1 MAQSISSPA
10 AEDHRMGHTD
20 RRTRR
25 RRQLLIATGAVA
37 AALCL
42 TIFVLQR
49 PNVPDPDVY
58 EPAGTYKPTPA
69 DASVREKLKASIAS
83 LDLSGVE
90 LRQAIGELREI
101 SGVGI
106 RVNWAAL
113 AKERVMPE
121 TLVNVRLK
129 NVTLDKAI
137 RTVLDDVS
145 CIGPGHRNETG
156 LGHVVEDGA
165 ITISSK
171 SDLEGHL
178 DTREYDISDI
188 TSLVAKFRHKED
200 MPVNEDGVPLFEVSR
215 DEIVGEINC
224 LVFEAINESESDV
237 REKGEKL
244 VVTLDTASHE
254 SIAKVLEKLRTR
266 LNSRRS
272 DPRPE
277 KPAAA
282 DVAVGELL
290 DRKIGEF
297 DFYDTELQKA
307 IDFIRDKSGINI
319 HVKWHAIARESIG
332 PDTKVSVHSTNK
344 TRDDGVR
351 LENATFAEALQAVC
365 RGDASEGEPGIGPV
379 GLDYVVRDGVVTVST
394 KSDLR
399 ESTSF
404 RIYDIGDMISSVAD
418 AESLPQSYREIV
430 DQLRTVVVE
439 TIDSTYGCGPQGG
452 DRMIREIGG
461 LFVVVQTIE
470 HHESLARLLRELHAS
485 FRGRGPVIRSSVRS
499 PRDRFVRKQ
508 LDLKLSKFCSP
519 DHEIQ
524 HAIQFFRDVSGVDIR
539 VDWRA
544 LETAGLKPDTEFF
557 VDLIT
562 DMPIGKALDVLLDS
576 FPSKKHRIG
585 YVIRDGAVMVSTEDE
600 LISPKAFRV
609 YDVRDLI
616 APVCAREGP
625 PVSRAEAVGR
635 IRTLISDAIDRD
647 SWDYIGEIG
656 VICSIGGRLVITQTI
671 DNHEAIDELLGDLRR
686 HFKTP
691 NLDPHSHHET
701 QAERAIRKQLE
712 LKIPKLDL
720 DDDEFGEAVSA
731 VLGIY
736 EPNMYANWR
745 WPTGDEVKPPGKVS
759 LHLKNVTRREALDA
773 VFDIAN
779 KGSGLRMDYTIIGD
793 RIMIAPQ
800 AKLLRSS
807 TIRIYDAR
815 DIIARKMKATT
826 APARSRD
833 KTVEEITGLIREAIA
848 PGSWRDDG
856 GSLGTIDEI
865 SGLLVITQICRHHES
880 LAALMK
886 KLRADTK

>member
-1 MAQSISSPA
+1 
-10 AEDHRMGHTD
+10 MGHTD
-20 RRTRR
+20 RRKRR
-25 RRQLLIATGAVA
+25 YGQLWIAIGATA

-49 PNVPDPDVY
+49 PKSIAPDDY
-58 EPAGTYKPTPA
+58 EPAGTYRPTPA
-69 DASVREKLKASIAS
+69 DAAVRDKLKASIPS
-83 LDLSGVE
+83 MDLSGVE
-90 LRQAIGELREI
+90 LWQAIGELREI
-101 SGVGI
+101 SGAGI

-121 TLVNVRLK
+121 TTVNVRLK

-145 CIGPGHRNETG
+145 CIGPGHQDETG
-156 LGHVVEDGA
+156 MGHVVEDGA
-165 ITISSK
+165 ITITSK
-171 SDLEGHL
+171 SDLDGHL
-178 DTREYDISDI
+178 DTREYDIRDI
-188 TSLVAKFRHKED
+188 TSLVVKFRRKEEMAVD
-200 MPVNEDGVPLFEVSR
+200 EDGDPLFEVSR

-224 LVFEAINESESDV
+224 LVFEAINEPEPDV

-244 VVTLDTASHE
+244 VVTLDTASHK

-266 LNSRRS
+266 LNSRSS
-272 DPRPE
+272 DPCPE
-277 KPAAA
+277 KSAAA

-307 IDFIRDKSGINI
+307 INFIRDKSGVNI

-332 PDTKVSVHSTNK
+332 PDAKVSVHSTNK
-344 TRDDGVR
+344 THDDGVR

-365 RGDASEGEPGIGPV
+365 RGAANEGEPGIGLV
-379 GLDYVVRDGVVTVST
+379 VLDYVV
-394 KSDLR
+394 
-399 ESTSF
+399 
-404 RIYDIGDMISSVAD
+404 
-418 AESLPQSYREIV
+418 
-430 DQLRTVVVE
+430 
-439 TIDSTYGCGPQGG
+439 
-452 DRMIREIGG
+452 
-461 LFVVVQTIE
+461 
-470 HHESLARLLRELHAS
+470 
-485 FRGRGPVIRSSVRS
+485 
-499 PRDRFVRKQ
+499 
-508 LDLKLSKFCSP
+508 
-519 DHEIQ
+519 
-524 HAIQFFRDVSGVDIR
+524 
-539 VDWRA
+539 
-544 LETAGLKPDTEFF
+544 
-557 VDLIT
+557 
-562 DMPIGKALDVLLDS
+562 
-576 FPSKKHRIG
+576 
-585 YVIRDGAVMVSTEDE
+585 RDGAVMVSTEDA
-600 LISPKAFRV
+600 LISPNVFRV

-616 APVCAREGP
+616 APVSAREGP
-625 PVSRAEAVGR
+625 PVGRVEAVGR

-647 SWDYIGEIG
+647 SWRYFGEIG